1 MRKTDHTSPERLENE
16 IDLDQ
21 TLRPAQLHDFVG
33 QRKIVENLSVF
44 ISAARQRHEPLDHV
58 LLTGP
63 PGLGKTTL
71 AFIVANEMGVGIK
84 VTSGP
89 TLEKPGD
96 LAGILTSLQRGEVL
110 FIDEIHRLPPKIE
123 EYLYSAM
130 EEFRVDIIIDSGPGA
145 KTISLNLEP
154 FTLVGAT
161 TRAGLLSSP
170 LRSRFG
176 IANRLDYYNVEQLGA
191 IVSRSATILDI
202 RISEDASLE
211 IARRSRGTPRIAN
224 RLLKRCRDFAQA
236 EQKLSQHA
244 GVVSREVAQYS
255 LLALEVDD
263 HGLDEMDKRILQA
276 IIEKY
281 GGGPVGLNTLA
292 VAVGEEPGT
301 IEEVYEPYLIQEGF
315 LKRTPRGREATPA
328 AYKHFG
334 VVKKLPGQE
343 RLF

>member
-1 MRKTDHTSPERLENE
+1 MKKSDHTSPERLENE
-16 IDLDQ
+16 FELDQ
-21 TLRPAQLHDFVG
+21 TLRPAHLEEFTG
-33 QRKIVENLSVF
+33 QRNLVDNLKIF
-44 ISAARQRHEPLDHV
+44 ISAAKQRHEPLDHV

-96 LAGILTSLQRGEVL
+96 LAGILTSLQNGEVL

-176 IANRLDYYNVEQLGA
+176 IANRLDYYNVEQLSF
-191 IVSRSATILDI
+191 IVSRSAMILNIPIDG
-202 RISEDASLE
+202 EAGLE

-236 EQKLSQHA
+236 DRKLAHHG
-244 GVVSREVAQYS
+244 GVVTREVAQYS
-255 LLALEVDD
+255 LQALEVDD

-276 IIEKY
+276 LIDKY
-281 GGGPVGLNTLA
+281 SGGPVGLNTLA

-301 IEEVYEPYLIQEGF
+301 IEEVYEPYLIQEG
-315 LKRTPRGREATPA
+315 L
-328 AYKHFG
+328 HF
-334 VVKKLPGQE
+334 
-343 RLF
+343 